1 MIMPTK
7 TDPKTHRTGEDS
19 SYFIITYL
27 LSLLSGVVMLFL
39 YGDIDK
45 RLKFHS
51 LQAIT
56 LGMIAVVVSVLFGFL
71 SPVLSSILFLL
82 IWAYGMY
89 IGLEAYAG
97 RDIDIPIVS
106 DFVHSIS

>member
-1 MIMPTK
+1 MPTK
-7 TDPKTHRTGEDS
+7 TDQKTNKTGIDK

-27 LSLLSGVVMLFL
+27 FILLSGVVMLLL
-39 YGDIDK
+39 YGSRDK

-51 LQAIT
+51 LQAIA
-56 LGMIAVVVSVLFGFL
+56 LGIIAIVVSVLFGLL
-71 SPVLSSILFLL
+71 SPILSSLISVL
-82 IWAYGMY
+82 IWVYGMY

-97 RDIDIPIVS
+97 KDVDIPVVS